1 MWFLQKMS
9 LELETSL
16 ANFFKNE
23 GRETVIKAVQAAAE
37 NESHAAKNQAE
48 DNFSSSNSVKVC
60 SVKLDEVF
68 FAADCFWVFNQLMK
82 SPAKHLALCSDI
94 LNRSRED
101 IFGQDSKQ
109 EDFPILR

>member
-1 MWFLQKMS
+1 MS

-16 ANFFKNE
+16 ANFFKSE
-23 GRETVIKAVQAAAE
+23 GRDTVIKAVQAAAE
-37 NESHAAKNQAE
+37 NESHAGAAKNQAE
-48 DNFSSSNSVKVC
+48 DNFSSSNSFKVC

-68 FAADCFWVFNQLMK
+68 FASDCFWVFNQLMK

-94 LNRSRED
+94 LNRSKED